1 MFEEVET
8 SKVEQEK
15 RCGNIPAKNE
25 KSDTCVLRYGR
36 GKASFEKR
44 KTHKKWQ
51 MRQLQ

>member
-8 SKVEQEK
+8 PKVEQEK
-15 RCGNIPAKNE
+15 RCGNIPAKNK
-25 KSDTCVLRYGR
+25 KSDTIRYGR

>member
-1 MFEEVET
+1 MRKLRLQRLNRRRGVET
-8 SKVEQEK
+8 YLQ
-15 RCGNIPAKNE
+15 KNK
-25 KSDTCVLRYGR
+25 KSDSCVLRYGR